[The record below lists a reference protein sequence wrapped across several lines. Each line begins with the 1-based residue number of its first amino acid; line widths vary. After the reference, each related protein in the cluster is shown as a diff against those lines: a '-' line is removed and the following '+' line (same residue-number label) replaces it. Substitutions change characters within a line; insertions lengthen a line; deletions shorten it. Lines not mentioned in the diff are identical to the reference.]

1 MAILAVLIVVVMLEV
16 YVVIQVAHAIGA
28 LDTIAL
34 LILVSLAGAWLTK
47 YAGFA
52 VLRRLLQIPR
62 EAELVSYSDPKKAM
76 FRYAGIVQG
85 ALEACVFF
93 APPGADFTT
102 EQARRLLGREIAPLD
117 RLALLAGLAAEA
129 SPGAGKIVCACFS
142 VSEGTIRAA
151 IHDDQFK
158 TVAELGA
165 ALHVGTNCGSC
176 IPELKKLLGAA
187 ALSPV
192 A

>member
-1 MAILAVLIVVVMLEV
+1 M
-16 YVVIQVAHAIGA
+16 
-28 LDTIAL
+28 IA
-34 LILVSLAGAWLTK
+34 SET
-47 YAGFA
+47 
-52 VLRRLLQIPR
+52 VLRQLLRIPR
-62 EAELVSYSDPKKAM
+62 DAELVSYSDPKKAM

-93 APPGADFTT
+93 APPDADFAT
-102 EQARRLLGREIAPLD
+102 EQARRLLGQEIAPLD
-117 RLALLAGLAAEA
+117 RLSLLAGLTADA

-142 VSEGTIRAA
+142 VSEDTIRAA
-151 IHDDQFK
+151 IHDGQCR
-158 TVAELGA
+158 TPAELGA
-165 ALHVGTNCGSC
+165 ALRAGTNCGSC